1 MNGAKWV
8 LAALLV
14 VGASLQAQDQGITV
28 SERLVQLSEL
38 LGKGSTVDS
47 ETKIKAIQEIGTMGT
62 TSALAS
68 GLLFDRAN
76 VRFEADPVVREAA
89 ALNLKS
95 VVDNRNRMAAL
106 RLVRISMVA
115 QEPDPRVRIA
125 ALKTL
130 ASFDNADAAARV
142 NEATT
147 LAAEPDPGVREAA
160 KALVARGLA
169 GRTY

>member
-1 MNGAKWV
+1 MKRWQGV

-14 VGASLQAQDQGITV
+14 LGSGAGARAQMTV
-28 SERLVQLSEL
+28 SERLVQLSEV
-38 LGKGSTVDS
+38 LGKGTNVDS
-47 ETKIKAIQEIGTMGT
+47 ATRIKAIEEIGGMGT
-62 TSALAS
+62 TSSLAS

-76 VRFEADPVVREAA
+76 VRFEADPLVREAA
-89 ALNLKS
+89 ALNLRH

-106 RLVRISMVA
+106 RLARISRIA
-115 QEPDPRVRIA
+115 EEPDPRVRIA

-147 LAAEPDPGVREAA
+147 LAQEPDPEVREAA
-160 KALVARGLA
+160 KALIAKGLA
-169 GRTY
+169 ARTY